1 MKIIDLL
8 QMWGLK
14 HATENPLCLV
24 SGGII
29 VQKDDTQNIESV
41 WNKCKYVLNIHKSI
55 VASKVNLLLK
65 ELVWKN
71 NLGFNK
77 NFEELLIFLIL

>member
-8 QMWGLK
+8 QMSGLK

-29 VQKDDTQNIESV
+29 VQIDNTQNIESV
-41 WNKCKYVLNIHKSI
+41 WNKYKYVLNIHKSI

-65 ELVWKN
+65 KLVWKN

-77 NFEELLIFLIL
+77 NFEELLIFLRL